1 MGNMRAKRN
10 TSWFMRWLGLVAV
23 LLVAALAFAACGD
36 DDDDGGDDGGNGNG
50 DGGGES
56 ITMGIADEAPYGF
69 EDENGNATGEAP
81 EVAREVLS
89 RMGITDVDFTV
100 VEFGN
105 LNPALN
111 AGQFDITAA
120 GQFITPDRAE
130 EVLFTDP
137 DYCGTQAFA
146 VEAGNPNGISDFESI
161 AGNSDVILGVLGGAV
176 EVGYAEDAG
185 VSEDQM
191 QTFDT
196 TANMFE
202 ALQDGRINALAL
214 TGITINWELQQLG
227 DESLEATPGF
237 LPTDEN
243 GEEILG
249 CGAYAFR
256 FEDQEMRD
264 EFNDILNEMKDNDEI
279 LPIVEEF
286 GFTSAEMDAAKGVTV
301 EDLVGGE

>member
-1 MGNMRAKRN
+1 MDSMRDIRKIG
-10 TSWFMRWLGLVAV
+10 WMMKWLGLAAV
-23 LLVAALAFAACGD
+23 LLLAALAFAACGD
-36 DDDDGGDDGGNGNG
+36 DDDDGGDDGNGNGNG
-50 DGGGES
+50 DGES
-56 ITMGIADEAPYGF
+56 ITIGIADEAPYGF
-69 EDENGNATGEAP
+69 EDASGNATGEAP

-130 EVLFTDP
+130 EVNFTDP
-137 DYCGTQAFA
+137 DYCGAQAFA
-146 VEAGNPNGISDFESI
+146 VEAGNPHGITDFRSI

-185 VSEDQM
+185 VSGDQI

-227 DESLEATPGF
+227 DDSLEATPGF

-256 FEDQEMRD
+256 FEDQELRD
-264 EFNDILNEMKDNDEI
+264 EFNTILNEMKENDEI

-286 GFTSAEMDAAKGVTV
+286 GFTSVEIDAAKGVTV

>member
-1 MGNMRAKRN
+1 MSDRRRKWSL
-10 TSWFMRWLGLVAV
+10 SWPGVAA
-23 LLVAALAFAACGD
+23 LILVAALAFAACGD
-36 DDDDGGDDGGNGNG
+36 DDDDGDGGNGDGNG
-50 DGGGES
+50 DGEA
-56 ITMGIADEAPYGF
+56 ITIGIADEAPYGF
-69 EDENGNATGEAP
+69 QDEEGNATGEAP
-81 EVAREVLS
+81 EVAKEVLS

-137 DYCGTQAFA
+137 DYCAGQAFGVA
-146 VEAGNPNGISDFESI
+146 EGNPHNITDFASI
-161 AGNSDVILGVLGGAV
+161 ADNPDVVLGVLGGAV

-185 VSEDQM
+185 VPESQM

-202 ALQDGRINALAL
+202 ALRDGRIDALAL
-214 TGITINWELQQLG
+214 TSITVNWQVQQIG
-227 DESLEATPGF
+227 DPSIEATESFIPV
-237 LPTDEN
+237 DEN

-264 EFNDILNEMKDNDEI
+264 EFNDVLNEMKENDEI
-279 LPIVEEF
+279 LPIVEQF
-286 GFTSAEMDAAKGVTV
+286 GFTSTEIDAAKGLTV